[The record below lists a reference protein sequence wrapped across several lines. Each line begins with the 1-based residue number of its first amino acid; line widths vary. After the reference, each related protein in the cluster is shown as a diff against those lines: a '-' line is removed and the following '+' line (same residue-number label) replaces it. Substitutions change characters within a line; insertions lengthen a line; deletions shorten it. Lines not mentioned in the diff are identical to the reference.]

1 MPYFID
7 VYVQGYYKH
16 ILILGSFL
24 FAFLV
29 HNRMQILSDGNIALG
44 LVYYHLGYFFKRL
57 LTEKKDFPDIKI
69 LVLTIVIFV
78 LILFFNRQDL
88 SFVLLY
94 QRTGSFLLNLPYS
107 LCACYILWYIGC
119 KIGSAKYLVL
129 IGEYSLTLFASHRII
144 LNWIYDPIVRYLNP
158 HIPYYEYMLVG
169 GSVILVFYLILV
181 LLLKKI
187 FPQVIGL

>member
-1 MPYFID
+1 M
-7 VYVQGYYKH
+7 QGYYKH
-16 ILILGSFL
+16 VLILGSFL
-24 FAFLV
+24 FACLV

-57 LTEKKDFPDIKI
+57 LKEKKDFPDIKI
-69 LVLTIVIFV
+69 LVLTIVVFV

-107 LCACYILWYIGC
+107 LCACYILWYISR

-169 GSVILVFYLILV
+169 GSIILVSYLILV